1 MRKNNRINHEIMAW
15 PQEKARYGELAL
27 KVAKL
32 DKKFNFVSTG
42 GGAMLE
48 FLGGKKLPGLEALK

>member
-32 DKKFNFVSTG
+32 DKKFNKQTDKIFEILDKLTKT
-42 GGAMLE
+42 E
-48 FLGGKKLPGLEALK
+48 NTDGK